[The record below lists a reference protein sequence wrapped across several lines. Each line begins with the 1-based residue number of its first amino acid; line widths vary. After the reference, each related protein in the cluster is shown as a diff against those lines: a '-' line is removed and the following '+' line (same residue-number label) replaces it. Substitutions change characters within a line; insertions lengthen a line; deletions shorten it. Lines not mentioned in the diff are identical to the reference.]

1 MPPFPVPRSP
11 LSAMPSAH
19 RFAAGLTIVCM
30 LAACRPTPAPQTA
43 ARPRPIKV
51 EPLATLSANHI
62 IPAPVSVTAASG
74 APFALTAT
82 TTIVVPANNAE
93 AAKVGEDFAALLRK
107 STGYHVPVSGAD
119 AAVPNGAIVLRLGGG
134 AELGSEG
141 YDITIDANSV
151 QLLAGTPAGLFYG
164 TQTLRQLLPSPIEA
178 EQSETRMVTAWSIP
192 PGRVIDHP
200 RFAWRGMMLDVA
212 RHFFTVDEVQQT
224 IDLAAL
230 YKLNT
235 LHLHLSD
242 DQGWR
247 IAIDSWPNLTVVGGS
262 TEVGGGAGGFY
273 TKQDYASIV
282 RYAQDHFITIVPEID
297 MPAHTNAAIA
307 SYPQLGCSRP
317 TPGLYGGTQ
326 GPGVYTGI
334 AVGFSALCPDSD
346 VVYKFVDDVV
356 RELSAMTPGPYFHM
370 GGDEVEGLTNEQYSH
385 FVERVQD
392 IVYKYNKTMIGW
404 EEVGKA
410 RLRPTTIAQQWKSDS
425 ALLAFKQG
433 AKLLLS
439 PASKAYLDMKY
450 NPLTELGLNWAG
462 FVTLRTSYDWD
473 PVGYLQG
480 VPEQS
485 VVGVEAPLWSETVK
499 NITAAQ
505 YMLFPRLPAIAEVA
519 WTPAANKNWESFRS
533 RIAAHAPRWRL
544 LGVNYYASPEVAW

>member
-1 MPPFPVPRSP
+1 MV
-11 LSAMPSAH
+11 
-19 RFAAGLTIVCM
+19 
-30 LAACRPTPAPQTA
+30 
-43 ARPRPIKV
+43 
-51 EPLATLSANHI
+51 PLATLSAHRI
-62 IPAPVSVTAASG
+62 VPAPVSVTVGSG

-82 TTIVVPANNAE
+82 TTIVVPTGSPE
-93 AAKVGEDFAALLRK
+93 AARIGEDAAMLLRRA
-107 STGYHVPVSGAD
+107 TGFRFPTSAAD
-119 AAVPNGAIVLRLGGG
+119 GPPPNGSITLRLVSTTD
-134 AELGSEG
+134 LGSEG

-151 QLLAGTPAGLFYG
+151 QLVAAAPAGLFHAV
-164 TQTLRQLLPSPIEA
+164 QTLRQLLPAAIEA
-178 EQSETRMVTAWSIP
+178 EQSEHGMVTGWTIP
-192 PGRVIDHP
+192 AGHITDHP
-200 RFAWRGMMLDVA
+200 RFAWRGAMLDVA
-212 RHFFTVDEVQQT
+212 RHFFTVDEVKQT
-224 IDLAAL
+224 IDLLAL

-247 IAIDSWPNLTVVGGS
+247 IQIDAWPNLTTVGGS
-262 TEVGGGAGGFY
+262 TEVGAGPGGFY
-273 TKQDYASIV
+273 TKQDLASIV
-282 RYAQDHFITIVPEID
+282 RYAQDRYITIVPEID

-307 SYPQLGCSRP
+307 SYPQLGCSKP
-317 TPGLYGGTQ
+317 TPSPFGGTQ

-334 AVGFSALCPDSD
+334 AVGFSSLCPDSD

-356 RELSAMTPGPYFHM
+356 REIGALTPGPYFHV
-370 GGDEVEGLTNEQYSH
+370 GGDEVQALTNEQYSH

-392 IVYKYNKTMIGW
+392 IVYKYGKTMVGW
-404 EEVGKA
+404 EEIGKA

-439 PASKAYLDMKY
+439 PASRAYLDMKY
-450 NPLTELGLNWAG
+450 TPSTELGLNWAG
-462 FVTLRTSYDWD
+462 FVDLKTSYDWD
-473 PVGYLQG
+473 PVTYLQG

-505 YMLFPRLPAIAEVA
+505 YMLVPRLPAIAELG
-519 WTPAANKNWESFRS
+519 WSPASVRNWESFRT

-544 LGVNYYASPEVAW
+544 LGVNYFASPEVAW

>member
-1 MPPFPVPRSP
+1 MSIARLGASVT
-11 LSAMPSAH
+11 M
-19 RFAAGLTIVCM
+19 M
-30 LAACRPTPAPQTA
+30 LLVAACRPASSPRTAAQPAP
-43 ARPRPIKV
+43 RPRPIQMA
-51 EPLATLSANHI
+51 PLATLTANRVV
-62 IPAPVSVTAASG
+62 PAPVSVSPTSG

-82 TTIVVPANNAE
+82 TTIVVPANNAA
-93 AAKVGEDFAALLRK
+93 AAKVGEDLAALLRRA
-107 STGYHVPVSGAD
+107 TGYRFPVSGAD
-119 AAVPNGAIVLRLGGG
+119 TPAPNGAIVLRLGGA
-134 AELGSEG
+134 AELGAEG
-141 YDITIDANSV
+141 YDVTIDTNSV
-151 QLLAGTPAGLFYG
+151 QILAGAPAGLFYG
-164 TQTLRQLLPSPIEA
+164 TQTLRQLLPAPIEA
-178 EQSETRMVTAWSIP
+178 EQSEMHMVTGWTVP
-192 PGRVIDHP
+192 PGRIIDHP
-200 RFAWRGMMLDVA
+200 RFAWRGAMLDVA
-212 RHFFTVDEVQQT
+212 RHFFTVDEVKQT
-224 IDLAAL
+224 IELLAL

-247 IAIDSWPNLTVVGGS
+247 IQIDSWPNLTIVGGS
-262 TEVGGGAGGFY
+262 TEVGGGPGGFY
-273 TKQDYASIV
+273 TKQDYASLV
-282 RYAQDHFITIVPEID
+282 RYAQDRFITIVPEID

-307 SYPQLGCSRP
+307 SYPQLGCSKA
-317 TPGLYGGTQ
+317 TPGVYGGTQ

-334 AVGFSALCPDSD
+334 AVGFSSLCPDSE
-346 VVYKFVDDVV
+346 VVYKFIDDVV
-356 RELSAMTPGPYFHM
+356 RELSEMTPGAYFHV
-370 GGDEVEGLTNEQYSH
+370 GGDEVEALTNEQYTH

-392 IVYKYNKTMIGW
+392 IVYKNGKTMVGW

-450 NPLTELGLNWAG
+450 TPSTELGLDWAG
-462 FVTLRTSYDWD
+462 FVDLRTSYDWD
-473 PVGYLQG
+473 PVTYLQG

-505 YMLFPRLPAIAEVA
+505 YMIVPRLPAIAELA
-519 WTPAANKNWESFRS
+519 WTPASGKNWESFRA

-544 LGVNYYASPEVAW
+544 LGVNYYPSPEVPW

>member
-1 MPPFPVPRSP
+1 M
-11 LSAMPSAH
+11 A
-19 RFAAGLTIVCM
+19 
-30 LAACRPTPAPQTA
+30 
-43 ARPRPIKV
+43 
-51 EPLATLSANHI
+51 PLATLTANRVV
-62 IPAPVSVTAASG
+62 PAPVSVSPTSG

-82 TTIVVPANNAE
+82 TTIVVPANNAA
-93 AAKVGEDFAALLRK
+93 AAKVGEDLAALLRRA
-107 STGYHVPVSGAD
+107 TGYRFPVSGAD
-119 AAVPNGAIVLRLGGG
+119 TPAPNGAIVLRLGGA
-134 AELGSEG
+134 AELGAEG
-141 YDITIDANSV
+141 YDVTIDTNSV
-151 QLLAGTPAGLFYG
+151 QILAGAPAGLFYG
-164 TQTLRQLLPSPIEA
+164 TQTLRQLLPAPIEA
-178 EQSETRMVTAWSIP
+178 EQSEMHMVTGWTVP
-192 PGRVIDHP
+192 PGRIIDHP
-200 RFAWRGMMLDVA
+200 RFAWRGAMLDVA
-212 RHFFTVDEVQQT
+212 RHFFTVDEVKQT
-224 IDLAAL
+224 IELLAL

-247 IAIDSWPNLTVVGGS
+247 IQIDSWPNLTIVGGS
-262 TEVGGGAGGFY
+262 TEVGGGPGGFY
-273 TKQDYASIV
+273 TKQDYASLV
-282 RYAQDHFITIVPEID
+282 RYAQDRFITIVPEID

-307 SYPQLGCSRP
+307 SYPQLGCSKA
-317 TPGLYGGTQ
+317 TPGVYGGTQ

-334 AVGFSALCPDSD
+334 AVGFSSLCPDSE
-346 VVYKFVDDVV
+346 VVYKFIDDVV
-356 RELSAMTPGPYFHM
+356 RELSEMTPGAYFHV
-370 GGDEVEGLTNEQYSH
+370 GGDEVEALTNEQYTH

-392 IVYKYNKTMIGW
+392 IVYKNGKTMVGW

-450 NPLTELGLNWAG
+450 TPSTELGLDWAG
-462 FVTLRTSYDWD
+462 FVDLRTSYDWD
-473 PVGYLQG
+473 PVTYLQG

-505 YMLFPRLPAIAEVA
+505 YMIVPRLPAIAELA
-519 WTPAANKNWESFRS
+519 WTPASGKNWESFRA

-544 LGVNYYASPEVAW
+544 LGVNYYPSPEVPW

>member
-1 MPPFPVPRSP
+1 M
-11 LSAMPSAH
+11 LSKGFSA
-19 RFAAGLTIVCM
+19 ASLTLLVVA
-30 LAACRPTPAPQTA
+30 AACRPASPPQTA
-43 ARPRPIKV
+43 SRPRPV
-51 EPLATLSANHI
+51 QMAPLATLGANHV

-82 TTIVVPANNAE
+82 TTIVVPANNAA
-93 AAKVGEDFAALLRK
+93 AAKIGEDLAALLRRA
-107 STGYHVPVSGAD
+107 TGFRFPVSGTD
-119 AAVPNGAIVLRLGGG
+119 AAVPNGAIVLRLGSGT
-134 AELGSEG
+134 ELGSEG
-141 YDITIDANSV
+141 YDITVDASSLQIV
-151 QLLAGTPAGLFYG
+151 AGSPAGLFYG
-164 TQTLRQLLPSPIEA
+164 TQTLRQLLPAAIEA
-178 EQSETRMVTAWSIP
+178 EQSETHMASAWTIP
-192 PGRVIDHP
+192 PGRIIDHP
-200 RFAWRGMMLDVA
+200 RFAWRGAMLDVA
-212 RHFFTVDEVQQT
+212 RHFFTVDEVKQT
-224 IDLAAL
+224 IDLLAL

-247 IAIDSWPNLTVVGGS
+247 IQIDSWPNLTVVGGS
-262 TEVGGGAGGFY
+262 TEVGGGPGGFY

-282 RYAQDHFITIVPEID
+282 RYAQDRFITIVPEID

-307 SYPQLGCSRP
+307 SYPQLGCSKP

-326 GPGVYTGI
+326 GAGVYTGI
-334 AVGFSALCPDSD
+334 AVGFSALCPDSEA
-346 VVYKFVDDVV
+346 VYKFVDDVV
-356 RELSAMTPGPYFHM
+356 REIGAMTPGAYFHV
-370 GGDEVEGLTNEQYSH
+370 GGDEVEGLTNEQYTH

-392 IVYKYNKTMIGW
+392 IVYKNNKTMIGW
-404 EEVGKA
+404 EEIGKA

-439 PASKAYLDMKY
+439 PASKIYLDMKY
-450 NPLTELGLNWAG
+450 TPATELGLDWAG
-462 FVTLRTSYDWD
+462 FVQLRTSYDWD
-473 PVGYLQG
+473 PVTYLQG

-505 YMLFPRLPAIAEVA
+505 FMIVPRLPAVAEVA
-519 WTPAANKNWESFRS
+519 WTPASSKNWDSFRM

-544 LGVNYYASPEVAW
+544 LGVNYFASPEVAW